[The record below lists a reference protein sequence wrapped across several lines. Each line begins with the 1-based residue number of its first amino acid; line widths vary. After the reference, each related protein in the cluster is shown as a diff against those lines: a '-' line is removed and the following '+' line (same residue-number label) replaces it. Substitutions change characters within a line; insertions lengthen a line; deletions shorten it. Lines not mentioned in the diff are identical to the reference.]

1 MAAISEVGI
10 CNQALYN
17 LGIDT
22 PIVALTDDS
31 ANARACN
38 RVYARLRDELLRE
51 LPWNFAINRATLTA
65 LADKPGYE
73 YINAFVLPTDPF
85 CLRVL
90 ELREERDPALGSYPY
105 QIESIVD
112 SAGNS
117 FRALVTDAATALIR
131 YVKRVT
137 DPTQFDTLFSQAL
150 VDLLTYRLSI
160 PVTQSRTMAADWFS
174 IYVDTLEKAKEINA
188 VEGFDP
194 LYRKM
199 DDIGSWDSARG

>member
-1 MAAISEVGI
+1 MAAISEVDI

-73 YINAFVLPTDPF
+73 YTNAFVLPTDPF

-90 ELREERDPALGSYPY
+90 ELREERDHTLGSCPY

-112 SAGNS
+112 SSGNS

-137 DPTQFDTLFSQAL
+137 DPTQFDTLFTQAL